1 MGLSLKDFAAYVI
14 EKFFDFLLSLI
25 NGALK
30 PFLDL
35 VKKFMSEPVKLSV
48 FVESWAIIVYIL
60 SMFYGLLL
68 VFIGLR
74 LIVSGESAEQ
84 REKSKRSLRNTIIM
98 MILIQGSYHLYSVII
113 DISAAL
119 TKTMLNLTGSSFFKI
134 TLSSYSSFGFELVL
148 SVIYLI
154 VLLITLLLLV
164 FRYIFVSSGVL
175 FFVIGIFMYFIGPLN
190 QYGRLIVNCLL
201 TLIFL
206 PFFYSIIF
214 LSSSKLL
221 NIDSLINYK
230 TLIMIGAFTL
240 VILITC
246 IMVLFVIVKAA
257 LKVAGPVGQVAKVV
271 GYVS

>member
-1 MGLSLKDFAAYVI
+1 MALSLKGFATYFI
-14 EKFFDFLLSLI
+14 DKFFDFILSLI
-25 NGALK
+25 NAALS

-35 VKKFMSEPVKLSV
+35 IKKFMSEPVKLSV

-74 LIVSGESAEQ
+74 FIMAGESAEK
-84 REKSKRSLRNTIIM
+84 RERAKSSLKNIIIM
-98 MILIQGSYHLYSVII
+98 MILIQASYHLYDLII
-113 DISAAL
+113 EVSAAL

-134 TLSSYSSFGFELVL
+134 TLTSSSNFGFEIVL

-164 FRYIFVSSGVL
+164 LRYIFVSSGVL

-190 QYGRLIVNCLL
+190 QYGRLIINTLL
-201 TLIFL
+201 TLVFL

-214 LSSSKLL
+214 LAGSKLA
-221 NIDSLINYK
+221 IGSSYK
-230 TLIMIGAFTL
+230 TLIMIGAFAL
-240 VILITC
+240 VITLTCLIL
-246 IMVLFVIVKAA
+246 LFVIVKAA

-271 GYVS
+271 SYVS